1 MKLWYL
7 MRTDDVDYDEDRA
20 LIVRATSAKAA
31 RKMAAVESHK
41 SFGDASTSTCER
53 VTEQGD
59 ARILIADDMGA

>member
-20 LIVRATSAKAA
+20 MIVRAASAKAA
-31 RKMAAVESHK
+31 RKMAADESHK

-59 ARILIADDMGA
+59 SCILIADNMGS